1 MVEKS
6 RAEKGLPVSLK
17 VVGGYKSAFDSA
29 RASLHGAVA
38 PLRKTSELFQYP
50 RCGLV
55 GGGQPKDAADGLGIA
70 NAAVESHLPGL
81 R

>member
-6 RAEKGLPVSLK
+6 RRKGAARVPESCGRVQA
-17 VVGGYKSAFDSA
+17 AFDSA
-29 RASLHGAVA
+29 RASLREAVA
-38 PLRKTSELFQYP
+38 PLRKTSELFRYP
-50 RCGLV
+50 RCGPM
-55 GGGQPKDAADGLGIA
+55 GGGQPKDTADGLGIA